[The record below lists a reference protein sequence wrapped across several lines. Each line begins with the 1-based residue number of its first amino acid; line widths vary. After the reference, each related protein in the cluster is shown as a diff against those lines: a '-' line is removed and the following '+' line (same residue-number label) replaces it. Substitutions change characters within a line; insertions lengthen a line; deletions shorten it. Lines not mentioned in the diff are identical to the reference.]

1 MYKIK
6 KTKAII
12 QLFIIALV
20 LFGITTGVQAYDMPI
35 GIPDAWI
42 DPDITAPERPA
53 DWSSEVAG
61 YYYID
66 NSVVCS
72 DSNTYGWPAN
82 PRCTFPAVYEAGD
95 YVEVHGGPYNW
106 TSTRYLTM
114 NGTFANPIWF
124 RGLVNDMPEIQMN
137 LVVKG
142 TYAYIENLNI
152 TNNNTI
158 SVRPHNNVQ
167 TNNILIRGCTI
178 TGTGTD
184 VGNSSGIGTSGLSGY
199 VTHDCMYYN
208 NTLSYLG
215 DSELSTENDFH
226 GFTTGSYVNNIWIL
240 ENETHH
246 NGGDGVQLSHN
257 GVDAHHIYIGKNH
270 FHHEGENAVDIKKAN
285 NVIVSQ
291 NIAHDFV
298 KRNNSSGVAMVI
310 HYDPDNIWILY
321 NEVYNTEWAIQTTG
335 STNTWFIGNVMY
347 NVHHSGSW
355 DPDSGYS
362 SGVAM
367 HFRGDSSGGAI
378 YNTVF
383 DYDTGLQLT
392 TGETSY
398 VIENNIFADR
408 AEPTGY
414 DIRIADANI
423 ASVTTLSRNLMHTS
437 GNSRTYWAGTIYDVA
452 GLQGIGQCVG
462 CLESDPQFVD
472 SSNNN
477 YHIQN
482 GSPAIGVGSES
493 AIFNTFYSLYNI
505 DIKKDIENNSR
516 PQGSAWD
523 IGAYEYEG
531 QTSNTPRADVN
542 NDSSITTTDALL
554 TLRNSLG
561 LSMSGTNWYSSSTTG
576 DVNCDGVSNVTD
588 ALLILRY
595 VTGLSMTGTGWCE

>member
-1 MYKIK
+1 MHKIK
-6 KTKAII
+6 II
-12 QLFIIALV
+12 TQLFIIALV
-20 LFGITTGVQAYDMPI
+20 FFNINTKVQAYDMPI

-82 PRCTFPAVYEAGD
+82 PRCTFSAVYEAGD

-124 RGLVNDMPEIQMN
+124 RGLADDMPEIQMN
-137 LVVKG
+137 LVIKG

-152 TNNNTI
+152 TNNNII

-178 TGTGTD
+178 TGTGID
-184 VGNSSGIGTSGLSGY
+184 VGNSSGIGTSGLNGY
-199 VTHDCMYYN
+199 ATHDCMYYN

-226 GFTTGSYVNNIWIL
+226 GFATGSYVNNIWIL
-240 ENETHH
+240 KNETHH

-270 FHHEGENAVDIKKAN
+270 FHHEGENAIDIKKAN
-285 NVIVSQ
+285 NVVVSQ

-321 NEVYNTEWAIQTTG
+321 NEVYDTEWAIQTTG
-335 STNTWFIGNVMY
+335 STNTWFIGNVIY
-347 NVHHSGSW
+347 DVHHSGNW
-355 DPDSGYS
+355 DPNSGYS

-367 HFRGDSSGGAI
+367 HFRGHSSGGAI
-378 YNTVF
+378 YNTLF

-392 TGETSY
+392 TGDTSY
-398 VIENNIFADR
+398 IIENNIFADR
-408 AEPTGY
+408 AESTGY
-414 DIRIADANI
+414 DIRVANSGIANI
-423 ASVTTLSRNLMHTS
+423 TTLSRNSMYTS
-437 GNSRTYWAGTIYDVA
+437 NSSRTYWAGTTYDVV
-452 GLQGIGQCVG
+452 GLQGIGKCTG
-462 CLESDPQFVD
+462 CLEENALFENG
-472 SSNNN
+472 NNHN
-477 YHIQN
+477 FHLTAT
-482 GSPAIGVGSES
+482 SPLIGAGNES
-493 AIFNTFYSLYNI
+493 AVLDTFYNQYGI
-505 DIKKDIENNSR
+505 DIKKDIENISR

-523 IGAYEYEG
+523 IGAYEYVEN
-531 QTSNTPRADVN
+531 QTIRADVDN
-542 NDSSITTTDALL
+542 NSTINTTDAML

-561 LSMSGTNWYSSSTTG
+561 LNMSNTNWFSSTTTG
-576 DVNCDGVSNVTD
+576 DVNCDNVSNSTD
-588 ALLILRY
+588 AMLILRHSL
-595 VTGLSMTGTGWCE
+595 GLDMTGTGWCE